1 MTGLLIEHKKRS
13 SRNITRSAKYVLL
26 FIEIRY
32 ILRCFVFQKVTSDMA
47 VEKIYTAWGHGF
59 PNLTARGLLTVGI
72 SGQHMTQEGVLSLV
86 VVLGSSVSLVGLVFA
101 FITYR

>member
-1 MTGLLIEHKKRS
+1 ME
-13 SRNITRSAKYVLL
+13 NV
-26 FIEIRY
+26 
-32 ILRCFVFQKVTSDMA
+32 
-47 VEKIYTAWGHGF
+47 YTARVHGY

-72 SGQHMTQEGVLSLV
+72 SGQQMTQEGVLSLV

>member
-1 MTGLLIEHKKRS
+1 VNTICVH
-13 SRNITRSAKYVLL
+13 ACVLL
-26 FIEIRY
+26 TCVCVCMYVCTYRKNGA
-32 ILRCFVFQKVTSDMA
+32 LCFRKVSSDLAM
-47 VEKIYTAWGHGF
+47 ENIYTARGHVL

-72 SGQHMTQEGVLSLV
+72 SGQQMTQEGVLSLV